1 MSIIMIPVES
11 SQIDSIGHDPRRNE
25 MKVRFKNGG
34 TYLYRNV
41 TMLEFEKLRLSES
54 VGSFFSMTFKKD
66 PVKYPYSK
74 VEG

>member
-1 MSIIMIPVES
+1 MIMIPVES
-11 SQIDSIGHDPRRNE
+11 SQIAAIGHDPRRNE
-25 MKVRFKNGG
+25 LKVRFKNGG

-41 TMLEFEKLRLSES
+41 THAEFENLRQAES

-66 PVKYPYSK
+66 PVKYPYNK

>member
-1 MSIIMIPVES
+1 MSTIMIPVES
-11 SQIDSIGHDPRRNE
+11 SQIDAIGHDPRHNE

-41 TMLEFEKLRLSES
+41 TLGDFEALRKAES
-54 VGSFFSMTFKKD
+54 VGSHFSKVFKKD

>member
-1 MSIIMIPVES
+1 MIMIPVES
-11 SQIDSIGHDPRRNE
+11 SQVAAIGHDPRRNE
-25 MKVRFKNGG
+25 MKVQFHSGG

-41 TMLEFEKLRLSES
+41 TTAEFEALRKAES
-54 VGSFFSMTFKKD
+54 IGSQFSRTFKKD